1 MTYGRKTLNVKRE
14 ARPRADG
21 QWLMAY
27 STDKDDSV
35 LFPGHAIGHSPYAI
49 RSFLLTRDEQRGHS
63 QAGR

>member
-1 MTYGRKTLNVKRE
+1 MTYGRETSNVKRE

-35 LFPGHAIGHSPYAI
+35 LFSGHAIGHTPYA
-49 RSFLLTRDEQRGHS
+49 FLF
-63 QAGR
+63 GRKTSDV

>member
-21 QWLMAY
+21 RWLIVY